1 MGEQGGILGT
11 ISKYMS
17 YSSYSGLTFDEV
29 ISGNLIKTWGK
40 INEEGELETKTEVDL
55 LSDKLSELRK

>member
-1 MGEQGGILGT
+1 METQSILGT
-11 ISKYMS
+11 ISQYSS
-17 YSSYSGLTFDEV
+17 YSSYTGLTFDEI

-55 LSDKLSELRK
+55 LSDKLNELRK

>member
-17 YSSYSGLTFDEV
+17 YSGLTFNEI
-29 ISGNLIKTWGK
+29 ISGDLIKTWGK

-55 LSDKLSELRK
+55 LSDKLKELKK